1 MASMFQT
8 PMFNQQPAQQAQP
21 QQGAASHIHLLTNDK
36 MPVSYQTKWADI
48 SPESQQ
54 LLLTIEERVREYRE
68 ESRRLEQR
76 ERLTDSTALHKSFEY
91 DAARILQELSA
102 VGGAIERETA
112 GVRENQAEAS
122 LLLLRHAEVAV
133 RSFLSL
139 RPRFIAAQAQL
150 YDFYSG
156 LPAKPSPF
164 LQQTVIR
171 FENQLVEYRQRI
183 EEMERLLLVNTEK
196 ENSYGSQLSLLQ
208 SLPSVMT
215 NVHDFFI
222 HVAAEVEALHQHTGA
237 MRTAFLSE
245 RHRRGDDSD
254 PFVEA
259 ERRAVAQR
267 DAAAK
272 RIVHPTL
279 HLPAPQPTTP
289 SAPSGPA
296 STPGLFGA
304 SQPGIF
310 QNQSATPPAS
320 QSLFGSTPT
329 PTSNL
334 FGSTTPTTA
343 GASSSSLF
351 GSAFASTT
359 PAGSTP
365 AASGG
370 LFGASTPS
378 PLFGA
383 QTPAA
388 STGGLFGSQTPATS
402 GGLFGSS
409 TPAPTGGLFGTPTPA
424 ASGGLFGQQTPPAS
438 GGIFGQQTPPA
449 SGGIFGQQT
458 PAASGSLFGA
468 QSPAPTGGLFGSTTA
483 ASAPSL
489 FNTPAPAAFGTTSKY
504 LLDTDIEPQIYLCV
518 CMPFI

>member
-1 MASMFQT
+1 
-8 PMFNQQPAQQAQP
+8 MFNQQPAQQMQA
-21 QQGAASHIHLLTNDK
+21 QQGGGTQIHLLTNDK

-76 ERLTDSTALHKSFEY
+76 EQNTDSSVLHKSFEY

-112 GVRENQAEAS
+112 GVRENQADAS
-122 LLLLRHAEVAV
+122 LQLLRHAEMAV

-156 LPAKPSPF
+156 MPARPSPF

-171 FENQLVEYRQRI
+171 FENQMAEYRQRI

-222 HVAAEVEALHQHTGA
+222 HVAAEVEELHQHTGA
-237 MRTAFLSE
+237 MRTAFLQE

-259 ERRAVAQR
+259 ERRAIAQR

-279 HLPAPQPTTP
+279 HLPAPQTVTPT
-289 SAPSGPA
+289 APVGTT
-296 STPGLFGA
+296 STPGMFGGT
-304 SQPGIF
+304 QPGIF
-310 QNQSATPPAS
+310 QIQSSTPVAS

-329 PTSNL
+329 PSTNL
-334 FGSTTPTTA
+334 FGSTTPSTNLFGSTTPNLFSSTLTTT
-343 GASSSSLF
+343 GGSSSSLF
-351 GSAFASTT
+351 GSTLGSTT
-359 PAGSTP
+359 PQGSTA

-370 LFGASTPS
+370 LFGT
-378 PLFGA
+378 
-383 QTPAA
+383 QTPAPSTNLFGSQAPA
-388 STGGLFGSQTPATS
+388 SSGGIFGSTPTPAAGGLFGQQ
-402 GGLFGSS
+402 
-409 TPAPTGGLFGTPTPA
+409 TPA
-424 ASGGLFGQQTPPAS
+424 ASGGLFGQQTPAPS
-438 GGIFGQQTPPA
+438 GGLFGT
-449 SGGIFGQQT
+449 QT
-458 PAASGSLFGA
+458 PAASGGLFG
-468 QSPAPTGGLFGSTTA
+468 QSTPAASGGLFGTQTPAATGGVFGA
-483 ASAPSL
+483 ASSTPSP
-489 FNTPAPAAFGTTSKY
+489 FSTPAPSAFGSLLTTPSAGTTTTAPKPKPRG
-504 LLDTDIEPQIYLCV
+504 TRRK
-518 CMPFI
+518 